1 MGCCYSFYLNQ
12 QLKKQ
17 TSEIPLFD
25 FKGQTHS
32 VKVVDVYDGDTC
44 QVILRFNKGWYKFK
58 VRSLGYDTPEIKPLK
73 NVANREKLIKMAIDS
88 RNYFISRLTNIS
100 IKPNSTK
107 KEIKELL
114 DANTKL
120 VTMKCHG
127 WDKYGR
133 ILVYI
138 YSKKRDKKSFNQIL
152 LDEGLAYA
160 YDGSKKRNFDEWSV
174 L

>member
-58 VRSLGYDTPEIKPLK
+58 VRSVGYDTPEIKPLK

-88 RNYFISRLTNIS
+88 RNYFISRLTNIT

-133 ILVYI
+133 ILGEFFI
-138 YSKKRDKKSFNQIL
+138 NGINLNNEMIEKKYGYK
-152 LDEGLAYA
+152 
-160 YDGSKKRNFDEWSV
+160 YDGGTKQTFSV
-174 L
+174 TK